1 MNALPPAL
9 RHPRYL
15 VFWLGGVSAW
25 MGTQMLMWAYLWH
38 IRGLTEQPVALGV
51 IGLIRVAPTIGLSL
65 FAGLAADRFS
75 RRGVLLATQALMGLV
90 ALAFGLLT
98 TGERINL
105 GAIYLL
111 VGLQSLA
118 FAYDLPSRN
127 ALVPNLVPP
136 AALANAFSLDSL
148 TFQIG
153 GLAGPLLSGLLLDRY
168 GQPGPYFA
176 AAACFGFMLLA
187 LALIGPVRQEKL
199 QDRQPGAS
207 FEQIRE
213 GFRFTFRQPLILSSM
228 LLDFFATLFT
238 RADTLMPII
247 AQDVLGVG
255 EIGYGWLSAGQAL
268 GAAASGLSL
277 SMARRIPR
285 QGTLLLASV
294 GLIGVGAVGFGSS
307 RRFGLAMAALI
318 LIGASEAVSSII
330 RNTIRQGHTPDRL
343 RGRMMGVNQIFFMGG
358 PQLGEL
364 KSGLLGQW
372 IGVPATIVLG
382 GAGCILAAAA
392 IGLRWPS
399 LRRYRGEMPQQG
411 QAA

>member
-1 MNALPPAL
+1 MIALPHAL
-9 RHPRYL
+9 RHRRYL
-15 VFWLGGVSAW
+15 AFWLGGVSAW

-38 IRGLTEQPVALGV
+38 IRELTDQPIALGV
-51 IGLIRVAPTIGLSL
+51 IGLIRVAPTIGLSV

-75 RRGVLLATQALMGLV
+75 RRRVLFATQAAMAAA
-90 ALAFGLLT
+90 ALAFGFLT
-98 TGERINL
+98 LDGSLAL
-105 GAIYLL
+105 GGIYLL

-127 ALVPNLVPP
+127 SLVPNLVPP
-136 AALANAFSLDSL
+136 HALANAFSLDSL

-153 GLAGPLLSGLLLDRY
+153 GLAGPLLSGYLLDRF

-187 LALIGPVRQEKL
+187 LATIGPVRQERLPRHRK
-199 QDRQPGAS
+199 GAS
-207 FEQIRE
+207 FDSIRE

-228 LLDFFATLFT
+228 LLDFLATFFT

-247 AQDVLGVG
+247 AQDVRGVG
-255 EIGYGWLSAGQAL
+255 EIGYGWLSAGQAI
-268 GAAASGLSL
+268 GAAAAGLSL
-277 SMARRIPR
+277 SLLRRIPR
-285 QGTLLLASV
+285 QGPLLLVSV
-294 GLIGVGAVGFGSS
+294 GLIGAGAIAFGSA
-307 RRFGLAMAALI
+307 RRFNFAMAALV
-318 LIGASEAVSSII
+318 LVGGADAVSSII

-372 IGVPATIVLG
+372 IGVPAAIVLG
-382 GAGCILAAAA
+382 GAGCILATAT
-392 IGLRWPS
+392 IGLRWPQ
-399 LRRYRGEMPQQG
+399 LRRYAGEIPQA
-411 QAA
+411 QAS